1 MKTLLFA
8 VLSGMLALSPARV
21 RPAQIDIARNE
32 AEASFPNA
40 ITFYLTASSPASI
53 ESVELEFGT
62 DATACGESTARVVP
76 DDFVPGTTVAT
87 EWTWDLRRT
96 GALPPG
102 TEVWW
107 RWIVQDSAGGE
118 LTTPDQSIVV
128 EDTQRSWRNTAS
140 DPIDLYWYTGD
151 NRFADTLMGAAQA
164 ALVTIREA
172 TGVEYDGDIRLY
184 VYGDSTEMQSATL
197 FAPDWSGG
205 LAFPEHS
212 AVLAAIAPNEL
223 AWGQRA
229 VAHELTHV
237 VLGQYTFSCLDSTPT
252 WVTEG
257 LAMYAEGEPEEG
269 LLSSLEEAV
278 QEGTLLPV
286 RSLSQ
291 GFSNDPYLSYLAY
304 AQSYSLVDF
313 LVGEYGPE
321 RMIALLDQFRQGSTE
336 DQALQRVYAFDRDGL
351 DAAWRTSIGAAESQG
366 AVPAEGKPTP
376 TPYPTFAPLGAP
388 NAGAATSVVS
398 ALTAAATPIPA
409 TDETKPS
416 GKAPPGLCAAPAAI
430 GVVGLGLMLLP
441 RAQRRAGA

>member
-1 MKTLLFA
+1 MH
-8 VLSGMLALSPARV
+8 
-21 RPAQIDIARNE
+21 
-32 AEASFPNA
+32 
-40 ITFYLTASSPASI
+40 
-53 ESVELEFGT
+53 
-62 DATACGESTARVVP
+62 
-76 DDFVPGTTVAT
+76 
-87 EWTWDLRRT
+87 
-96 GALPPG
+96 
-102 TEVWW
+102 
-107 RWIVQDSAGGE
+107 DSAGGE

-140 DPIDLYWYTGD
+140 DPVDLYWYTGD
-151 NRFADTLMGAAQA
+151 NRFADTLMDAAQD

-278 QEGTLLPV
+278 QEDTLLPV

-291 GFSNDPYLSYLAY
+291 NFSNDPNLAYLAY
-304 AQSYSLVDF
+304 AQSYSLVAF
-313 LVGEYGPE
+313 LVEEYGPE
-321 RMIALLDQFRQGSTE
+321 KMIALLDQFREGSTE
-336 DQALQRVYAFDRDGL
+336 DQALQRVYGFDRDGL
-351 DAAWRTSIGAAESQG
+351 DAAWRRSIGAAESQAAG
-366 AVPAEGKPTP
+366 PAEGKATP
-376 TPYPTFAPLGAP
+376 TPYPTFAPLGAS
-388 NAGAATSVVS
+388 NTGAATAVTGALSV
-398 ALTAAATPIPA
+398 AATPVPA
-409 TDETKPS
+409 TEES
-416 GKAPPGLCAAPAAI
+416 QAAGKAAPGLCAAPGAI
-430 GVVGLGLMLLP
+430 GAVGLGLMLIP
-441 RAQRRAGA
+441 RTRRREGDRTRREG